1 MTKDEIS
8 VKFLFLDHRLKDL
21 ENQVAGLLQLLLPLP
36 LLQQLLRVGDYQAPA
51 EDVFMGY
58 G

>member
-36 LLQQLLRVGDYQAPA
+36 LLQQLLRVGDYQAPV
-51 EDVFMGY
+51 EDVFMRY
-58 G
+58 S